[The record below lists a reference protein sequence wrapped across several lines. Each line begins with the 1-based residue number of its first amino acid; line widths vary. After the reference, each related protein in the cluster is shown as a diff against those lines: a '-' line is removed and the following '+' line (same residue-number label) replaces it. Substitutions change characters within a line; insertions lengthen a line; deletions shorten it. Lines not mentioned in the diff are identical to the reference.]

1 MQGTWPPLESLPLS
15 LSRESQDGET
25 HSSHLPGP
33 GLLPLNQE
41 TVAKVSCPMS
51 LRKRWPC

>member
-15 LSRESQDGET
+15 LSWESQNGET

-41 TVAKVSCPMS
+41 TVAKVSCPVS
-51 LRKRWPC
+51 LRKR